1 MNIIKT
7 RLLRAL
13 EHTVVKSAIE
23 QSRLNGQFFQYVSIL
38 LEPLPFKPESAFPGM
53 GRTSPASLLVD
64 AGSAAH
70 LLILLCQEPVDGAAG
85 ALPALGADMP
95 VLASLEEVVQKVA
108 KEAAAKIITQ
118 ELGNRMAVGPAV
130 PPEAPSRQR
139 GMLPA
144 EATLLLQ
151 GRSQQQEPVED
162 MLLFNEAAAE
172 IFQLLLEEEQQEKRL
187 GQDTAPG
194 WSSMRWATLSM
205 RLLAMRHQFSLR
217 EGKCLLAICRKESL
231 SLAEEQLVE
240 LILLGDPLWISTF
253 PWLKRRCMQLLAQRL
268 EENLPA
274 ETTRHSKIG
283 VAPGTSLGSKS
294 IAERRSHQDGV
305 VVSSLYSRRNFEVP
319 VGSSRT
325 MQELPPLYH
334 ASIRAFYTHS
344 ADALPPPPGLC
355 RSEDEDEDE
364 DD

>member
-1 MNIIKT
+1 
-7 RLLRAL
+7 
-13 EHTVVKSAIE
+13 
-23 QSRLNGQFFQYVSIL
+23 
-38 LEPLPFKPESAFPGM
+38 M
-53 GRTSPASLLVD
+53 GRTSRASLLVD
-64 AGSAAH
+64 AGSADH

-85 ALPALGADMP
+85 ALPLAADLP

-108 KEAAAKIITQ
+108 KEAAEKIITQ
-118 ELGNRMAVGPAV
+118 ELGHNRMVVGPAV
-130 PPEAPSRQR
+130 PQEAPSRQR

-144 EATLLLQ
+144 EAKLLLQ
-151 GRSQQQEPVED
+151 GRSQQQAPEED
-162 MLLFNEAAAE
+162 MLLFHEAASE

-194 WSSMRWATLSM
+194 WPSMRWATLSM

-240 LILLGDPLWISTF
+240 YILLRNPLWSSTF
-253 PWLKRRCMQLLAQRL
+253 PELKRRCTQLLAQRL
-268 EENLPA
+268 ENLPA
-274 ETTRHSKIG
+274 ETTRHSKVG
-283 VAPGTSLGSKS
+283 VSPGASTLGLKS

-325 MQELPPLYH
+325 MQELPPLSERDH
-334 ASIRAFYTHS
+334 ASIRAFYIHS

-355 RSEDEDEDE
+355 RSEDEDED
-364 DD
+364 DDD